1 MKKKILIFGGSG
13 GIGSELVVK
22 LTEKYDV
29 IVFDKNKKKHL
40 AYQRAGIKSFLVDL
54 TEEASKKVVL
64 DYAHQA
70 SELYGVIFAS
80 GLMIP
85 GSVTELSKEEWL
97 LTMNVNVNLVFEYTK
112 LLLPYLTKHT
122 HAHIIALASHLG
134 VVGTYNMSAYSVS
147 KAAVIEL
154 IKCMA
159 LDYGDQG
166 VLVNAVSPGF
176 VKTNMLSNAM
186 NQLSK
191 NKKWMFTTGG
201 LPKQYIQNSDIA
213 QAITFILNQTSMT
226 GENIVID
233 GGYTAR

>member
-1 MKKKILIFGGSG
+1 MKKSILIFGGSG
-13 GIGSELVVK
+13 RIGSELVVK
-22 LTEKYDV
+22 LTEGYEV
-29 IVFDKNKKKHL
+29 IVFDKDEAKHL
-40 AYQRAGIKSFLVDL
+40 EYQHVGIKSFLIDL
-54 TEEASKKVVL
+54 TEDESKKVVL
-64 DYAHQA
+64 DYANQS

-85 GSVTELSKEEWL
+85 GSVTELTKEEWL
-97 LTMNVNVNLVFEYTK
+97 LTMNVNLNLVFEYSQ
-112 LLLPYLTKHT
+112 LLLPYLAKNTQS
-122 HAHIIALASHLG
+122 HIIALSSHLG

-154 IKCMA
+154 VKCMA
-159 LDYGDQG
+159 LDYSEQG

-176 VKTNMLSNAM
+176 VKTNMLTNAM
-186 NQLSK
+186 KKLSK

-201 LPKQYIQNSDIA
+201 LPKQYVKNSDIA
-213 QAITFILNQTSMT
+213 QAIAFILNQTSMT